1 MHFGFSGRLRSHSSC
16 YKWSFVKSEIKA
28 EMPPTFNLSYQSFL
42 TSHGLEN
49 MALDVHVNCRKKKSP
64 THFVTWHK
72 LCWLRG
78 GNVWFSSWGMP
89 RHEMRDFLQQQVN
102 GQRERA
108 TWNHGKQPARHKKP
122 QLLAHLCNSATSKAE
137 STCCK
142 FWSFTSRWF
151 HLLASPVLFE
161 QGSKYQL
168 HSLLHECVHEQ
179 LLSCWMNMCCVREQF
194 NEKLRVNSVHSCKN

>member
-1 MHFGFSGRLRSHSSC
+1 MKFCQIRDQGRD
-16 YKWSFVKSEIKA
+16 A
-28 EMPPTFNLSYQSFL
+28 
-42 TSHGLEN
+42 
-49 MALDVHVNCRKKKSP
+49 
-64 THFVTWHK
+64 THFQFELSEFPDLSWFREHGFGRARK
-72 LCWLRG
+72 LQKKEKSYTLCHLTQIVLAQRRECL
-78 GNVWFSSWGMP
+78 FSSWGMP

-108 TWNHGKQPARHKKP
+108 TWNHGKRPARHKKP

-142 FWSFTSRWF
+142 FWPFTSRWF

-168 HSLLHECVHEQ
+168 HSLLHKCVHEQ